1 MFRKQTLDDVGA
13 IETVDAVGAK
23 DARLC
28 LHHCPVIQH
37 HEVPTTAVSFITSS
51 KERNQ
56 LERNTISA
64 ATRILVSHITQ
75 SSERNKLIPAQGDM
89 ISHRS
94 FKIATNS
101 CTMRILDS
109 HETQSQDEL
118 SHFTELI
125 TGLVRK
131 HTTNSCITLS
141 QTIASISAKLNYR
154 SSDMRRVLP
163 ELFTVFCQPVCEE
176 RQSVPAH
183 VTTLAVKVKR
193 LVSEN
198 RNNVQR
204 SADSRRT
211 EPDDARNIIFN
222 IYEQSVSL

>member
-1 MFRKQTLDDVGA
+1 MT
-13 IETVDAVGAK
+13 
-23 DARLC
+23 
-28 LHHCPVIQH
+28 
-37 HEVPTTAVSFITSS
+37 
-51 KERNQ
+51 
-56 LERNTISA
+56 
-64 ATRILVSHITQ
+64 
-75 SSERNKLIPAQGDM
+75 
-89 ISHRS
+89 SHRS

-176 RQSVPAH
+176 RQSVPTH

-204 SADSRRT
+204 SAEALNRT
-211 EPDDARNIIFN
+211 MREISSLIVTNNLSVYERQNINLKNAHLNVKMFTIACWK
-222 IYEQSVSL
+222 V